1 MYSTNSNCLPI
12 PPCSPWLT
20 TRPTRTNNRIQET
33 KHKHTHT
40 HTHTRTPQTHN
51 HKTREQQN
59 HTDWQFLPSQTQQT
73 IHRFR
78 KEEIIENKQKPV
90 HEDYRSSA
98 WTQQL
103 PDWSDPAAASG
114 EGAGAERRESTKKT
128 EATDS
133 PVPREELSTSPE
145 RNN

>member
-1 MYSTNSNCLPI
+1 M
-12 PPCSPWLT
+12 
-20 TRPTRTNNRIQET
+20 
-33 KHKHTHT
+33 
-40 HTHTRTPQTHN
+40 
-51 HKTREQQN
+51 EQQN

-78 KEEIIENKQKPV
+78 KEEITENKQKPV
-90 HEDYRSSA
+90 RKDHRSSP

-114 EGAGAERRESTKKT
+114 EGAAAGAERRDSRKKT
-128 EATDS
+128 EPTDF
-133 PVPREELSTSPE
+133 PVRREEPSTSPE